1 VLLSFEAGRDRLT
14 AFPNWWC
21 RERKPGCPL
30 EKPLSGGKRDA
41 SSPIENDINDPAI
54 GTRDK
59 GLLTFFCLVAAR
71 LQRKK
76 GHIRRAII

>member
-1 VLLSFEAGRDRLT
+1 VLLNFEAGRGRLT
-14 AFPNWWC
+14 AFPNWC

-30 EKPLSGGKRDA
+30 EKPLSGRKRDA
-41 SSPIENDINDPAI
+41 SSLIENDINDPAI
-54 GTRDK
+54 GTRGK
-59 GLLTFFCLVAAR
+59 GVVTIFCLVAAR